1 MRFIY
6 TNHGILSE
14 ERVQELKE
22 CGVGIEECGV
32 AGMYEDDTIPPPD
45 SRQPGELPGY
55 RPIDSMTDMD
65 EGGPSTRRAID
76 DVEIWSSIEDLRDDP
91 EDSPQEILDFGPEED
106 DQDLPFENDDTQ
118 EEKDLDLGWTEE
130 EPDVDERRWEWD
142 SSQGKDSNEELQH
155 SQTAFIDAP
164 APVIGEQ
171 DMAEGNPPDMNDLGR
186 ESTTMD
192 LVKQIADSMVE
203 AEQLRDAIK
212 GELENNPKDY
222 DLKLALQVVEREIAE
237 KKVMIQ
243 HLAKKHSSLNEQE
256 EGASLSEEEQVFS
269 EEIALLRKIRAGDK
283 KLFDTWPD
291 VLNRMEKEEGIDAT
305 EGIGIIRNM
314 ERSLGNLGQDLQL
327 FKDLSRTRKTAA
339 KLLTRIPRL
348 ATWIPVELGGKF
360 VG

>member
-22 CGVGIEECGV
+22 YGFGIEECGI
-32 AGMYEDDTIPPPD
+32 AGMSEDDTVPPPD
-45 SRQPGELPGY
+45 PRQPGELPGY
-55 RPIDSMTDMD
+55 RPTDSMTDMD
-65 EGGPSTRRAID
+65 EGGPSTRRAVD
-76 DVEIWSSIEDLRDDP
+76 DAEIWSSIEDLRDDP
-91 EDSPQEILDFGPEED
+91 AELSTQERDFNDEGWLLDGPEED
-106 DQDLPFENDDTQ
+106 DQDSPFEDEVQDP
-118 EEKDLDLGWTEE
+118 GWTEE
-130 EPDVDERRWEWD
+130 DEHKWD
-142 SSQGKDSNEELQH
+142 SFEGKDNDEELQH

-171 DMAEGNPPDMNDLGR
+171 DMIEGNPPDMNSLGR
-186 ESTTMD
+186 ESRTMD
-192 LVKQIADSMVE
+192 LVKQVADSMVE
-203 AEQLRDAIK
+203 AEELRDTIK
-212 GELENNPKDY
+212 AELENNPKDY
-222 DLKLALQVVEREIAE
+222 DLKIALQLVDREIAE

-256 EGASLSEEEQVFS
+256 TGSLSEEDKVFS
-269 EEIALLRKIRAGDK
+269 EEITLLKKIRAGDSL
-283 KLFDTWPD
+283 LFKTWPD
-291 VLNRMEKEEGIDAT
+291 VLSRMEKEEGIGAK
-305 EGIGIIRNM
+305 EGIGIIRSM

-339 KLLTRIPRL
+339 KLLTRNPRL